1 MSTQEP
7 GDWPSLRPSK
17 VHRPASLHYIYPHA
31 NLPSEACA
39 TTKRSCPAERES
51 NTPMLRKSSPALPPS
66 PLAPARYGD
75 TPLEVDSQNH
85 LQTVLSHSESGECN
99 FETVRLMAA
108 RVPTRAPQLGTAE
121 AMSPPQLTPPRRHC
135 YSESSRSAATSNSR
149 PLQFAA
155 HRTNLTEEYAWPP
168 Q

>member
-1 MSTQEP
+1 M
-7 GDWPSLRPSK
+7 
-17 VHRPASLHYIYPHA
+17 
-31 NLPSEACA
+31 
-39 TTKRSCPAERES
+39 TKRSCPAERES

-108 RVPTRAPQLGTAE
+108 RVPSRAPQLGTAVG
-121 AMSPPQLTPPRRHC
+121 MPPPRLTESWLDC
-135 YSESSRSAATSNSR
+135 YSESSQSSASSNSR